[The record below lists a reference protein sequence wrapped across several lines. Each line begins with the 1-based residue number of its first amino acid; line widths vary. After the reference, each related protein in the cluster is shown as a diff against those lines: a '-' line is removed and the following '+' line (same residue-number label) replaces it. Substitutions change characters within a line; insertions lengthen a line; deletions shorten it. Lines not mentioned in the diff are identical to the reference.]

1 MGFWPWEV
9 GFKCPAEGL
18 SFTQPGTS
26 EHARRGG
33 AWPDCKLEGSHVG
46 NWRVLG
52 TRERLGRRPQDQGW
66 RPGLGGEEQWVEGK
80 VLAGRPP

>member
-33 AWPDCKLEGSHVG
+33 AWPGLQVRRVTYGELEG
-46 NWRVLG
+46 
-52 TRERLGRRPQDQGW
+52 
-66 RPGLGGEEQWVEGK
+66 
-80 VLAGRPP
+80 AGDP

>member
-33 AWPDCKLEGSHVG
+33 AWPDCKLEGSRVG
-46 NWRVLG
+46 NWRVPG
-52 TRERLGRRPQDQGW
+52 TPERLGRRPQDQGW

-80 VLAGRPP
+80 GLAGRPP